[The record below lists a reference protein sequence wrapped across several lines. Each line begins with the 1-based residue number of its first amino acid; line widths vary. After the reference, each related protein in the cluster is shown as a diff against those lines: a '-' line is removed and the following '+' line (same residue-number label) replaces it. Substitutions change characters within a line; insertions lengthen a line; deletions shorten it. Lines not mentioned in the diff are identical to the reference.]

1 MEVEDEHHVLTHA
14 PKSSHSYKNSVHGL
28 QKITNKFTFSKIYG
42 QETNQKE
49 FFNGTML
56 GTVKNFIDG
65 QNCLV
70 FSYGV
75 TSSGKTYTIQGTKW
89 SYILLPKTKK
99 DKFIMLVIWISNFF
113 FLDHLT
119 ISLHSAYIMIN
130 VNFRYCNEKIM
141 NNA

>member
-1 MEVEDEHHVLTHA
+1 MLLFLLLQGCLEVEDEHHVLTHA
-14 PKSSHSYKNSVHGL
+14 PKSSHSFKNSVHGL

-56 GTVKNFIDG
+56 GIVKNFIEG

-75 TSSGKTYTIQGTKW
+75 TSSGKTYTIQG
-89 SYILLPKTKK
+89 KK
-99 DKFIMLVIWISNFF
+99 KEIRYSFSSTD
-113 FLDHLT
+113 FLAL
-119 ISLHSAYIMIN
+119 
-130 VNFRYCNEKIM
+130 F
-141 NNA
+141 

>member
-14 PKSSHSYKNSVHGL
+14 PKSSHSFKNSVHGL

-56 GTVKNFIDG
+56 GIVKNFIEG

-75 TSSGKTYTIQGTKW
+75 TSSGKTYTIQGKKNEIRYSFSSTDFLALFYYK
-89 SYILLPKTKK
+89 SSCCNANLLYELTFRT
-99 DKFIMLVIWISNFF
+99 DGHFIF
-113 FLDHLT
+113 
-119 ISLHSAYIMIN
+119 
-130 VNFRYCNEKIM
+130 
-141 NNA
+141 

>member
-75 TSSGKTYTIQGTKW
+75 TSSGKTYTTYFHYRKQEKLPPMKPKSLQSKS
-89 SYILLPKTKK
+89 SYLEMYEKTKAK
-99 DKFIMLVIWISNFF
+99 RQKKCQPK
-113 FLDHLT
+113 
-119 ISLHSAYIMIN
+119 SATKR
-130 VNFRYCNEKIM
+130 VHFRDPV
-141 NNA
+141 